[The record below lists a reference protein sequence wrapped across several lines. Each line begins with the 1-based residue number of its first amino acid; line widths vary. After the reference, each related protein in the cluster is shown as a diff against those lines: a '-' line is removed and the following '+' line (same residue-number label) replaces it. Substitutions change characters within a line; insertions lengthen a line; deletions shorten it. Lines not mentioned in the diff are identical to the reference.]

1 MPDFRSE
8 AEAHAAEQFPKEA
21 CGLVVD
27 GDYWRCRNIADN
39 PEQDFVISPVDW
51 ARAMLSGT
59 IEAVVHSHPDG
70 GPASEADMRACT
82 GTKLPWHIWSMPEEQ
97 WSIINPC

>member
-1 MPDFRSE
+1 MPDFRSK
-8 AEAHAAEQFPKEA
+8 AEAHAAEQFPEEA

-82 GTKLPWHIWSMPEEQ
+82 GTKLPWHIWSMPEKQ
-97 WSIINPC
+97 WSTINPC